1 VKKYTSIGELLSDY
15 RENYKM
21 SQVDFAA
28 NLNVDVRTITRWET
42 NKTLIKSEKEK
53 DLVIE
58 TLLPYQLVRNLNAV
72 VPIETYY
79 DFRIRKYSLA
89 PLTNELP
96 NAFWLSEKINELTYR
111 ISTIEKEID
120 FDHIIKDIQFQK
132 HSPKIIDKRL
142 IQEAIKLLPELNLIV
157 TDKSGYYAGH
167 SIVFPI
173 NSSTFEKLKNKDIS
187 EEELKISDLVNYKS
201 KENPIFYNYDI
212 TADCNDNIFYLA
224 HHYFRFFLKLQNKN
238 YTFCSFTIR
247 HDSFKLNE
255 QLGLELVWEDY
266 KEQKLRN
273 LDAPPRFYVGDFK
286 DFLSDV

>member
-1 VKKYTSIGELLSDY
+1 MKKYTSLGELLTDY
-15 RENYKM
+15 RKIKNI
-21 SQVDFAA
+21 SQSDLAV
-28 NLNVDVRTITRWET
+28 NLNVDTRTVQRWET

-53 DLVIE
+53 DIVLE
-58 TLLPYQLVRNLNAV
+58 TLLPYQLIRNLNAV
-72 VPIETYY
+72 VPIETFY
-79 DFRIRKYSLA
+79 DFRLRKYSLT

-96 NAFWLSEKINELTYR
+96 NASWLSERINEFTDR

-120 FDHIIKDIQFQK
+120 LNHIIRDIQLQK
-132 HSPKIIDKRL
+132 HSPKIIDRRL
-142 IQEAIKLLPELNLIV
+142 IQEAIKLLPELNLII

-167 SIVFPI
+167 SFVFPI
-173 NSSTFEKLKNKDIS
+173 NSSTFEKLKNKEIS

-212 TADCNDNIFYLA
+212 TADCNDNVFYLA
-224 HHYFRFFLKLQNKN
+224 HHYLRFFLKLQNKN

-255 QLGLELVWEDY
+255 QLGLELVWEDK
-266 KEQKLRN
+266 KEQEIRN

-286 DFLSDV
+286 DFLSD